1 MLRVMTEP
9 ATSRKHEGL
18 DRSGPKGHS
27 GTMSGTGT
35 TIGATQ
41 PDWTGALARARAHAP
56 FLADALDK
64 LPDLAD
70 LLAAGNC
77 DAALATAR
85 AAGRCEP
92 EAGAALR
99 RERLALALTLGVA
112 DLAGALP
119 LSAVM
124 RELSAFA
131 DRALDTAIRDAI
143 AQRTPDAEFAG
154 FCAIALGKQGAEEL
168 NYSSDIDPI
177 LLYDP
182 ATLPF
187 RPREEAGEAAQ
198 RIARAVV
205 QTLTARTELG
215 YVFRVDLRLRPAS
228 EVSPL
233 AIPLG
238 GAISH
243 YESSALAWERAA
255 YIRSRACAGDLAMGQ
270 AFLDTIR
277 PFVWR
282 RSLDFGAIAEIAA
295 LTARIRVHYAAGQ
308 QVGPGFDLKRGR
320 GGIREVEFFAQVHQ
334 LIHGGRDPSLRLRGT
349 RPALDALASAGIIA
363 PEDARVLGES
373 YDRLRT
379 IEHRLQ
385 MVNDQQTHAL
395 PANPAALDNVARLDG
410 HPGFEGLA
418 DGAALVAEVAAIS
431 DAVGARYD
439 ALLATVGPKSNVPR
453 ATPSP
458 AAPPLPQQL
467 AALGFTDTETL
478 AARIE
483 GWTSGSTRAL
493 RSAEARTAFAN
504 VRPALLAALAE
515 APDPMRALLR
525 WEQVLAQLPS
535 AINVFRLLEARPGL
549 LAVMVKVLSHAPVL
563 ADELARR
570 ADLIDILI
578 DRTAFDLPGSVD
590 QIAAGLARG
599 EAGDDYQRLLDRVRL
614 RVGEMRF
621 ALGAQ
626 LIEGGRDPLDVA
638 AALARAAEAAIA
650 VLAGATTREFERVHG
665 RVPDSRMA
673 ILGLGRLGGG
683 ALTHASDLDLVFLFS
698 GDFTAESTGPKPLG
712 GTLYHNRLAQRVIA
726 ALSVPTA
733 AGALYAVDVRLR
745 PSGAQG
751 PLAISFDSFARY
763 QHEQAWTWE
772 HMALMR
778 ARPVFGAAEDRAA
791 LAQIT
796 ASVAASPRDSA
807 KLCADALKMRGD
819 IAQHKPPKGPL
830 DVKLLRGGLV
840 DVEFIVHVLQ
850 LRERVGLKPDL
861 RAAIAELAAA
871 GRVGPDLGAAHD
883 LLTRLLVT
891 VRLMAP
897 DGTYPPPASQP
908 IVARLC
914 GQRDWA
920 ALVAALRTVRE
931 TVAAQWAATFG
942 ETIALEEPA

>member
-1 MLRVMTEP
+1 MSSNET
-9 ATSRKHEGL
+9 A
-18 DRSGPKGHS
+18 KGA
-27 GTMSGTGT
+27 GQ
-35 TIGATQ
+35 A
-41 PDWTGALARARAHAP
+41 DWTGAIARARSHAP

-70 LLAAGNC
+70 LLAPGAI
-77 DAALATAR
+77 DAALAMAR
-85 AAGRCEP
+85 AAGDGEP
-92 EAGAALR
+92 DAGAALR
-99 RERLALALTLGVA
+99 RERLALALALGIG

-124 RELSAFA
+124 NALSAFA

-143 AQRTPDAEFAG
+143 ARRTPDAEFRG

-182 ATLPF
+182 KTLPHHA
-187 RPREEAGEAAQ
+187 REEAGEAAQ
-198 RIARAVV
+198 RIARTVV

-233 AIPLG
+233 AIPLN

-255 YIRSRACAGDLAMGQ
+255 YIRARAAAGDVAMGQ

-349 RPALDALASAGIIA
+349 RPALDALAAAGIIA
-363 PEDARVLGES
+363 VEDAAVLGAS

-385 MVNDQQTHAL
+385 MVGDQQTHAL
-395 PANPAALDNVARLDG
+395 PANAAALDNVARLDG
-410 HPGFEGLA
+410 LH

-431 DAVGARYD
+431 DAVGAHYD
-439 ALLATVGPKSNVPR
+439 ALLATVGPKAAGVR
-453 ATPSP
+453 V
-458 AAPPLPQQL
+458 APPAGPRLREQL
-467 AALGFTDTETL
+467 ATLGFADTEAL

-493 RSAEARTAFAN
+493 RGPEARAAFDA

-535 AINVFRLLEARPGL
+535 AINVFRLLEARPAL

-578 DRTAFDLPGSVD
+578 DRTAFDLPGSVAD
-590 QIAAGLARG
+590 IAVGLARS

-614 RVGEMRF
+614 RVGELRF
-621 ALGAQ
+621 ALGVQ
-626 LIEGGRDPLDVA
+626 LIEGGHDPLDVA
-638 AALARAAEAAIA
+638 AALARVAEAAIM
-650 VLAGATTREFERVHG
+650 VLGEAATREFEKAHG
-665 RVPDSRMA
+665 RVPGSRMA

-698 GDFTAESTGPKPLG
+698 GDFWAESVGRKPLG
-712 GTLYHNRLAQRVIA
+712 GTLYYNRLAQRVIA

-733 AGALYAVDVRLR
+733 AGALYEIDVRLR

-751 PLAISFDSFARY
+751 PLAVSFDSFARY
-763 QHEQAWTWE
+763 QREQAWTWE

-778 ARPVFGAAEDRAA
+778 ARPVFGEPGDRAG
-791 LAQIT
+791 LADII
-796 ASVAASPRDSA
+796 AAVAAQPRDHA
-807 KLCADALKMRGD
+807 TLCADAVKMRGD
-819 IAQHKPPKGPL
+819 IAQHKPPRGPL

-850 LRERVGLKPDL
+850 LRERTALTPDL
-861 RAAIAELAAA
+861 RTAIGGLAAA
-871 GRVGPDLGAAHD
+871 ALVDPEFGAAHD

-897 DGTYPPPASQP
+897 DGGYPPPASQP

-914 GQRDWA
+914 GQDDWKSLLGALKA
-920 ALVAALRTVRE
+920 ARE

-942 ETIALEEPA
+942 ETIALEQPA